1 MNTDMAK
8 IPRMTPAT
16 LTTILNSAPMV
27 IQGAGK
33 LIDLI
38 REQTSKKPE
47 NAGQDV
53 LTLESLQ
60 DEIEELKKQLDSVNE
75 SNIEQIKLI
84 EQLARQNEALA
95 ESLGHLNSRLNRVT
109 LLAITGLLIAC
120 PALVFILLQ

>member
-38 REQTSKKPE
+38 REQTSGKQETPE
-47 NAGQDV
+47 REI
-53 LTLESLQ
+53 LSLEKLQ
-60 DEIEELKKQLDSVNE
+60 AEIANLEKRLDSVNE

-84 EQLARQNEALA
+84 EQLARQNEAMA
-95 ESLGHLNSRLNRVT
+95 ESLAQINRRLNLVT
-109 LLAITGLLIAC
+109 LAAITSLVAAC
-120 PALVFILLQ
+120 AALVLILLP

>member
-38 REQTSKKPE
+38 REQTSGKQETPE
-47 NAGQDV
+47 REI
-53 LTLESLQ
+53 LSLEKLQ
-60 DEIEELKKQLDSVNE
+60 AEIEDLEKRLDSVNE

-84 EQLARQNEALA
+84 EQLARQNEAMA
-95 ESLGHLNSRLNRVT
+95 ESLAQINRRLNLVT
-109 LLAITGLLIAC
+109 LAAITSLVVAC
-120 PALVFILLQ
+120 AALVLILLP

>member
-1 MNTDMAK
+1 MNADMAK

>member
-1 MNTDMAK
+1 MNADMAK

-109 LLAITGLLIAC
+109 LLTITGLLIAC

>member
-1 MNTDMAK
+1 MAK

-38 REQTSKKPE
+38 REQTSGKQETPE
-47 NAGQDV
+47 REI
-53 LTLESLQ
+53 LSLEKLQ
-60 DEIEELKKQLDSVNE
+60 AEIEDLEKRLDSVNE

-84 EQLARQNEALA
+84 EQLARQNEAMA
-95 ESLGHLNSRLNRVT
+95 ESLAQINRRLNLVT
-109 LLAITGLLIAC
+109 LAAITSLVAAC
-120 PALVFILLQ
+120 AALVLILLP

>member
-38 REQTSKKPE
+38 REQTSGKQETPE
-47 NAGQDV
+47 REI
-53 LTLESLQ
+53 LSLEKLQ
-60 DEIEELKKQLDSVNE
+60 AEIEDLEKRLDSVNE

-84 EQLARQNEALA
+84 EQLARQNEAMA
-95 ESLGHLNSRLNRVT
+95 ESLAQINRRLNLVT
-109 LLAITGLLIAC
+109 LAAITSLVAAC
-120 PALVFILLQ
+120 AALVLILLP